1 VYIFKIPVHK
11 IKMSCSFVLTS
22 EQDKLNAKNKQTNPK
37 LGVLCSILLFGKSA
51 SGFRRWWSS
60 MGLGATH
67 AFLQ

>member
-37 LGVLCSILLFGKSA
+37 HGVLYSILLFGKSA
-51 SGFRRWWSS
+51 SG
-60 MGLGATH
+60 
-67 AFLQ
+67 